1 MPEPAPTS
9 NQRLMFS
16 TEEWGMV
23 SRTQIERATVAA
35 ETDEETGV
43 LVVWTR
49 GTAGHPDSGWTA
61 SHAISG
67 DALRDALLAAG
78 LIAEE

>member
-23 SRTQIERATVAA
+23 SRTQIERGTVSA

-49 GTAGHPDSGWTA
+49 GTAGRPPG
-61 SHAISG
+61 
-67 DALRDALLAAG
+67 
-78 LIAEE
+78 